1 AYHKGLELACDI
13 APDVPDGLVGDPGRL
28 RQVLMNLV
36 GNAIKFTDRGEVVVE
51 VTRAEEPH
59 AKAPSRKEE
68 EVEQEGIAPAPSSLG
83 GWASLGEVFVPFTV
97 RDPGMGIPAD
107 KRDGLFTPFVQVDG
121 SLTRRHGGTGL
132 GLAISRRL
140 AEIMGGTIWFE
151 SPAPRQESGVRD
163 QESGIR
169 NQRVG
174 AGSSALTPDSCPL
187 TPDSCS
193 LTPDSCP

>member
-1 AYHKGLELACDI
+1 
-13 APDVPDGLVGDPGRL
+13 
-28 RQVLMNLV
+28 
-36 GNAIKFTDRGEVVVE
+36 NAIKFTDRGEVVVE

-83 GWASLGEVFVPFTV
+83 GLASLREVFVHFTV
-97 RDPGMGIPAD
+97 RDTGMGIPAD

-151 SPAPRQESGVRD
+151 SPAPAYDRVTRWQGDKVTRD
-163 QESGIR
+163 APATPSAGGP
-169 NQRVG
+169 G
-174 AGSSALTPDSCPL
+174 APAREDAAGQDPVTLSP
-187 TPDSCS
+187 
-193 LTPDSCP
+193 